1 MTLFHLSG
9 LSVDVPGR
17 RVLDDIT
24 LDLPAGRATA
34 LIGHL
39 FGVATA

>member
-1 MTLFHLSG
+1 MIQKKGAQMVRSLLGG
-9 LSVDVPGR
+9 LALAAMHVGA
-17 RVLDDIT
+17 L
-24 LDLPAGRATA
+24 AQGATA